1 MEKIGRFVV
10 GLYWKQMSPDQ
21 RRDYQKLFSA
31 ATQRD
36 WEGTPVKKFVVD
48 KTKKTKQKDVF
59 VRTRIVIFISI
70 LADRS
75 HKAISP

>member
-1 MEKIGRFVV
+1 
-10 GLYWKQMSPDQ
+10 
-21 RRDYQKLFSA
+21 
-31 ATQRD
+31 
-36 WEGTPVKKFVVD
+36 VD

-59 VRTRIVIFISI
+59 ARTRIVIFISI

>member
-10 GLYWKQMSPDQ
+10 GLYWKQMSLDQ

-36 WEGTPVKKFVVD
+36 WEGTPVKNSSWIKR
-48 KTKKTKQKDVF
+48 KRPSKKTF
-59 VRTRIVIFISI
+59 S
-70 LADRS
+70 LAREL
-75 HKAISP
+75 